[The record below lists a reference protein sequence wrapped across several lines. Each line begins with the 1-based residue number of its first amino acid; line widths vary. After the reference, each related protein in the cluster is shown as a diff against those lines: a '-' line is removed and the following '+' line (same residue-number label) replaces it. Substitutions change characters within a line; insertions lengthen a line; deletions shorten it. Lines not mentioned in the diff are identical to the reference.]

1 MLEQRA
7 VVRTVL
13 SIALI
18 GSMACTIRPSEPARP
33 TSTPITQPKPPE
45 KGRAATAPLPERKP
59 PEKPVATATPVPD
72 RLRDFLN
79 SRKINESVTLDKPRI
94 GSVNRFPW
102 LGDNAYVSTL
112 NSVVDGQTSLVAI
125 LFRSNCLYNGL
136 RENNLLGGVS
146 FPGHWPVNREI
157 DRLSGEIAQ
166 EHTALTPDPFIK
178 LNWVVINR
186 KKYPEC
192 KEDEEDLK
200 QLIDAAKGF
209 NWRGLPG
216 NFAEFVGRLAGR
228 AKKGFDKER
237 QR

>member
-7 VVRTVL
+7 AVRTVL

-45 KGRAATAPLPERKP
+45 K
-59 PEKPVATATPVPD
+59 PVATATPVPD

-79 SRKINESVTLDKPRI
+79 SRRNNEPISLDRPRI

-102 LGDNAYVSTL
+102 LGGSAYISTL
-112 NSVVDGQTSLVAI
+112 NSVVNGKISLAAI
-125 LFRSNCLYNGL
+125 LFKSDCVFNGL
-136 RENNLLGGVS
+136 REGNLLGRS
-146 FPGHWPVNREI
+146 TFPGHWRIGREI
-157 DRLSGEIAQ
+157 NQLTGVVAQ
-166 EHTALTPDPFIK
+166 EHTALTPDPFIN
-178 LNWVVINR
+178 LDSVVINLKR
-186 KKYPEC
+186 YPC
-192 KEDEEDLK
+192 KEDEDL
-200 QLIDAAKGF
+200 QEIIDAGKGF
-209 NWRGLPG
+209 DWRGLPG

-228 AKKGFDKER
+228 VKKGFDKER